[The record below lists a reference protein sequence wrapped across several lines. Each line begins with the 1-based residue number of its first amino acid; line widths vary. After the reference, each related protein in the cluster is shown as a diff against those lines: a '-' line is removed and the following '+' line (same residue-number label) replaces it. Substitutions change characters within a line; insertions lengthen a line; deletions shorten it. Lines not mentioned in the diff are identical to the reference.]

1 MKKILGWLINNKK
14 NRTAKICNIRDDNV
28 KSAVNDKSDES
39 KTIEYLDDITF
50 IKDVRRFDLKGWQQY
65 DILLDAQ
72 GYGWADM
79 IKWAD
84 YMTEA
89 DLKNISEVTVDK
101 DNITESYRSNCGK
114 CSQTPELNTECRN
127 LSVAG
132 ISDVLR
138 MPMKIV
144 WYNQTRMLRF
154 FTLINDEMLIKK
166 YAETVVRRNFGTADA
181 MKPGKPIPQDN

>member
-14 NRTAKICNIRDDNV
+14 NRTAKICNIKDDNV

-50 IKDVRRFDLKGWQQY
+50 IKDVRRFDLKVWQQY
-65 DILLDAQ
+65 DILLAAQ
-72 GYGWADM
+72 GYGWKDM

-89 DLKNISEVTVDK
+89 DLKNISEVTVDEE
-101 DNITESYRSNCGK
+101 NITESYCSNGGK

-154 FTLINDEMLIKK
+154 FTLINDEMLIKR
-166 YAETVVRRNFGTADA
+166 YAESVVRRNFGTSDA
-181 MKPGKPIPQDN
+181 MKPGKPILQDN